1 VQLGADCKIQN
12 HTSVCE
18 GVTIRDRVFVGHGVV
33 FIPTGICRKRSS
45 KKSRASVRPL
55 RFSAAFALARALVGA
70 EQLSHPMSQ
79 PGEVAPGVPARVF
92 AENSLS
98 EGLGQSSRSGSKPWS
113 GRRRRDRVAWSK
125 KGRGGTRDR
134 RRMGQLLK
142 ATR

>member
-1 VQLGADCKIQN
+1 MQLGADCKIQN

-55 RFSAAFALARALVGA
+55 RFSAAFAMARALVGA
-70 EQLSHPMSQ
+70 GAVVTSDVAA
-79 PGEVAPGVPARVF
+79 GEVVPGVPARVF

-98 EGLGQSSRSGSKPWS
+98 EGLGQSPRSGSKPWS
-113 GRRRRDRVAWSK
+113 GRRGRDRVAWSK
-125 KGRGGTRDR
+125 KGRGGTPDR